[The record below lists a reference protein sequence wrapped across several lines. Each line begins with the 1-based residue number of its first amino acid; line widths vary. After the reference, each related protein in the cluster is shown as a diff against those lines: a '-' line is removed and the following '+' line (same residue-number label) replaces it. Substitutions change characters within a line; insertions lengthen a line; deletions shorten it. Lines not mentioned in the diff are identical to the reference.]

1 MQELETPMEIKE
13 YILNNIV
20 AARLDS
26 TINEVKKNTRIQ
38 DFSHLPIIENKK
50 LVGSIAERD
59 LSTIEDGSKTLNDF
73 RYVYSYFFATE
84 DDNLVDLVTLFALH
98 ETTLL
103 PVLNK
108 HKEYIGYYDLNDVLN
123 VYAETPFLKE
133 EGVVLVIEKELISY
147 SMSEIAQITE
157 ASNAKLLGLFLSNET
172 DNTAQIM
179 LKINS
184 ENINEAIQSYR
195 RYGYSVLSN
204 HKDDSYIEELKNRS
218 DYLQKY
224 LSI

>member
-1 MQELETPMEIKE
+1 LQELETPMEIKE